1 MHVFLSDLHLTD
13 SDLGSPVVDAE
24 LKSFC
29 EVTLA
34 SYCMQ
39 AMQRKRIVTLVLLGD
54 VVELLRSKKWAKLWA
69 DRQAA
74 PWIGADVDF

>member
-1 MHVFLSDLHLTD
+1 MYFVSDLHLTD

-24 LKSFC
+24 LKPFC

-34 SYCMQ
+34 SRMR